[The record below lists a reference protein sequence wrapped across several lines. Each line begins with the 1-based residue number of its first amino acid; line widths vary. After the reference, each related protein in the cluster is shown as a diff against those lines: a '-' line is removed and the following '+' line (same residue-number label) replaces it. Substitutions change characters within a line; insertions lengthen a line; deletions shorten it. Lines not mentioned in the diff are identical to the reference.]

1 MFNFVLVSRKGNKH
15 NPNISFSN
23 QPKTLTYESNSTTL
37 YNAGSYRTVLRN
49 GKRRICSEPHDHRP
63 GRRSDSSPVIGA
75 SIFVTDGQHKTSPL
89 AGTTTDVNGKYS
101 LSIPANAAEIT
112 AQFIGYESQTQKIG
126 GGRTAF

>member
-1 MFNFVLVSRKGNKH
+1 MLALTALFCVTASAVSAQN
-15 NPNISFSN
+15 
-23 QPKTLTYESNSTTL
+23 
-37 YNAGSYRTVLRN
+37 RT
-49 GKRRICSEPHDHRP
+49 IT
-63 GRRSDSSPVIGA
+63 GRVVGSDSSPVIGA

-126 GGRTAF
+126 GGRTAFDLSLIHISEPTRPST